1 MAMTDDRQ
9 DAVDDQLDGV
19 AGYMQRAKQQA
30 LENVEQVAEGVAADT
45 LSEGKLFEI
54 AQSIGDKRL
63 EDLTVEDTTCGYCAV
78 GCRFDLYSDGEEILA
93 ARPTA
98 EEDAPVN
105 GISTCV
111 KGKFGYNFVNSD
123 DRLTSPLVRDDTGA
137 FREATWDEA
146 YSRVVD
152 GFETIRDNHGAES
165 LSLIASSKA
174 TNEENYL
181 MGKFA
186 RQVLGTNSVDNCN
199 RLCHSSTVAG
209 LAQSYGYGAASIS
222 TEDLEIADCIL
233 LTGSNT
239 TEAHPVLATRIKQN
253 VRDGADL
260 LVFDPREVQIAEY
273 ATQYSRIKPGYD
285 AVWINGVIRYI
296 INNDLYDEAFVENR
310 VTGYEPKEAP
320 DHEAADDR
328 EERVDKRETGFEAVK
343 ESVQEFT
350 PEVVEEVTGVSP
362 EEIASAAETIA
373 AADAC
378 VFGWTLGLTEHSH
391 GTENVL
397 AMANLAAI
405 TGNLGKPGAG
415 VSPFRGQNNV
425 QGGGGDMG
433 PLPDNF
439 PGYQDIADDDLRAKF
454 EEAWD
459 CEISPEYGYYTT
471 QMFLAADRGDIR
483 GMYIIGE
490 NAALSE
496 PGVNHA
502 EKVLEE
508 LDFLVVQDLF
518 VNETAQYADVVLPAC
533 SFVEKT
539 GTFTNTDRTVQ
550 MVKQVMEPKGD
561 SRPDWEI
568 LQDLA
573 NRMGRHWDYE
583 STAEVMD
590 EVNSVT
596 PIYGGMTHERIEAEG
611 GLQWPCWDEDH
622 PGTKRLYEEEFNTDH
637 GRANLQAVGYSEP
650 AETPDPE
657 YPLSLTTGRVLYQY
671 HTGTMTHRSGGMMR
685 YTPSDFVEVHP
696 ETAVESDIES
706 GDPVRIESRR
716 GEIVVPAQVTDRVG
730 PDTVFVPIHFAES
743 AVNRLTD
750 EEHLDPA
757 AATPE
762 YKVSAVR
769 ISPADG
775 TAEPIE
781 TADLEAAGDD

>member
-1 MAMTDDRQ
+1 MSDD
-9 DAVDDQLDGV
+9 DLNGV
-19 AGYMQRAKQQA
+19 AGYMQQARQQA
-30 LENVEQVAEGVAADT
+30 LRNVEEVAEGVAAET
-45 LSEGKLFEI
+45 LPEGKLFEI

-63 EDLTVEDTTCGYCAV
+63 EELNVADTTCGYCAV
-78 GCRFDLYSDGEEILA
+78 GCRFDLYSDGEEVLA

-111 KGKFGYNFVNSD
+111 KGKFGYDFINSD
-123 DRLTSPLVRDDTGA
+123 DRLTKPLVRDDRGE

-146 YSRVVD
+146 LDRVAD
-152 GFETIRDNHGAES
+152 GLGGIKAEHGGEA

-209 LAQSYGYGAASIS
+209 LAQTYGYGAASVSI
-222 TEDLEIADCIL
+222 EDLETTDCYLI
-233 LTGSNT
+233 TGSNT
-239 TEAHPVLATRIKQN
+239 TEAHPVLGTRIKQN

-273 ATQYSRIKPGYD
+273 ADQYSRVNPGYD
-285 AVWINGVIRYI
+285 AVWINAITRHIV
-296 INNDLYDEAFVENR
+296 NNDLHDEAFVE
-310 VTGYEPKEAP
+310 
-320 DHEAADDR
+320 
-328 EERVDKRETGFEAVK
+328 ERTTGFEEVV

-350 PEVVEEVTGVSP
+350 PDRVEEITGVP
-362 EEIASAAETIA
+362 NEEIVSAAETIA
-373 AADAC
+373 AADTC

-391 GTENVL
+391 GTENVI
-397 AMANLAAI
+397 AMANLAAV
-405 TGNLGKPGAG
+405 TGNLGKPGTG

-439 PGYQDIADDDLRAKF
+439 PGYQDIADDEIRATF

-471 QMFLAADRGDIR
+471 QMFLAADDDDVR

-502 EKVLEE
+502 EDILEA

-518 VNETAQYADVVLPAC
+518 VNETARYADVVLPVC

-561 SRPDWEI
+561 SRPDWKV

-573 NRMGRHWDYE
+573 NRMGREWEYDN
-583 STAEVMD
+583 TAQIMR
-590 EVNSVT
+590 EVNSLT
-596 PIYGGMTHERIEAEG
+596 PLYGGVSHERIEEHG

-622 PGTKRLYEEEFNTDH
+622 PGTKRLYEEEFNTEN
-637 GRANLQAVGYSEP
+637 GKANLQGIGYSEP
-650 AETPDPE
+650 AETPDDE
-657 YPLSLTTGRVLYQY
+657 YPFSLTTGRVLYQY
-671 HTGTMTHRSGGMMR
+671 HTGTMTHREEGIMQ
-685 YTPSDFVEVHP
+685 YTPSDFVEIHP
-696 ETAVESDIES
+696 ETAAEYGIES
-706 GDPVRIESRR
+706 GDVITVESRR
-716 GEIVVPAQVTDRVG
+716 GEIDVPAQLTDRVG
-730 PDTVFVPIHFAES
+730 RDNLFVPIHFAES

-762 YKVSAVR
+762 FKVSAVR
-769 ISPADG
+769 IRPADG
-775 TAEPIE
+775 GRERAGATDAE
-781 TADLEAAGDD
+781 TSAGDD

>member
-1 MAMTDDRQ
+1 M
-9 DAVDDQLDGV
+9 
-19 AGYMQRAKQQA
+19 QQA
-30 LENVEQVAEGVAADT
+30 KEQAMENVENVAEGVAAET
-45 LSEGKLFEI
+45 LPEGKLFEI

-63 EDLTVEDTTCGYCAV
+63 EELNVADTTCGYCAV
-78 GCRFDLYSDGEEILA
+78 GCRFDLYSDGEEVLA

-111 KGKFGYNFVNSD
+111 KGKFGYDFVNSD
-123 DRLTSPLVRDDTGA
+123 DRLTAPLVRDESGE
-137 FREATWDEA
+137 FREASWDEA
-146 YSRVVD
+146 LSRVAE
-152 GFETIRDNHGAES
+152 GLGGIKEEHGGDA
-165 LSLIASSKA
+165 LSVIASSKA

-209 LAQSYGYGAASIS
+209 LAQTYGYGAASIS
-222 TEDLEIADCIL
+222 TEDLELADCIL

-273 ATQYSRIKPGYD
+273 ATQYSQVNPGYD
-285 AVWINGVIRYI
+285 AVWINAVTRHIV
-296 INNDLYDEAFVENR
+296 NNDLHDEEFV
-310 VTGYEPKEAP
+310 A
-320 DHEAADDR
+320 
-328 EERVDKRETGFEAVK
+328 ERTTGFEDLK
-343 ESVQEFT
+343 ESLQEFT
-350 PEVVEEVTGVSP
+350 PERVEEITGIP
-362 EEIASAAETIA
+362 HAEIVSAAETIA
-373 AADAC
+373 EADRT

-397 AMANLAAI
+397 AMANLAAV

-439 PGYQDIADDDLRAKF
+439 PGYQDIADDEVRAKF
-454 EEAWD
+454 EDAWD
-459 CEISPEYGYYTT
+459 CDISGEYGYYTT
-471 QMFLAADRGDIR
+471 QMFLAADDDDLR
-483 GMYIIGE
+483 GMYVIGE
-490 NAALSE
+490 NPALSE

-502 EKVLEE
+502 EDVLAD

-518 VNETAQYADVVLPAC
+518 VTETAQYADVVLPAC

-550 MVKQVMEPKGD
+550 KVNEVMEPKGD
-561 SRPDWEI
+561 SRPDWRI

-573 NRMGRHWDYE
+573 NRMGRDWDYD

-590 EVNSVT
+590 EVNSLT
-596 PIYGGMTHERIEAEG
+596 PLYGGVTHERVEREG

-622 PGTKRLYEEEFNTDH
+622 PGTERLYTEEFNTDDGKAH
-637 GRANLQAVGYSEP
+637 LQGVGFSEP
-650 AETPDPE
+650 AETPDEE
-657 YPLSLTTGRVLYQY
+657 YPFTLTTGRVLYQY
-671 HTGTMTHRSGGMMR
+671 HTGTMTHREEGIMQ

-696 ETAVESDIES
+696 DTAASHGIES
-706 GDPVRIESRR
+706 GDMVRIASRR
-716 GEIVVPAQVTDRVG
+716 GEITVPAQVTDRVG
-730 PDTVFVPIHFAES
+730 PDNVFVPIHFAES

-750 EEHLDPA
+750 EERLDPA

-762 YKVSAVR
+762 FKVSAVR
-769 ISPADG
+769 IAPAEG
-775 TAEPIE
+775 ESEPVRPSG
-781 TADLEAAGDD
+781 ADVTGDD

>member
-1 MAMTDDRQ
+1 MSDEM
-9 DAVDDQLDGV
+9 DGV
-19 AGYMQRAKQQA
+19 AGYMQRAKEQA
-30 LENVEQVAEGVAADT
+30 VGNVEQVAEGVAAET

-63 EDLTVEDTTCGYCAV
+63 EELNVADTTCGYCAV

-111 KGKFGYNFVNSD
+111 KGKFGYDFINSD
-123 DRLTSPLVRDDTGA
+123 DRLTMPLVRDETGE
-137 FREATWDEA
+137 FRKATWEEA
-146 YSRVVD
+146 LSRVAE
-152 GFETIRDNHGAES
+152 GLGAIRDEHGGQA
-165 LSLIASSKA
+165 LSVIASSKA

-186 RQVLGTNSVDNCN
+186 RQVLNTNSVDNCN

-209 LAQSYGYGAASIS
+209 LAQTYGYGAASIS
-222 TEDLEIADCIL
+222 TDDLELADCIL

-273 ATQYSRIKPGYD
+273 ATQYSRVKPGYD
-285 AVWINGVIRYI
+285 AVWINGITRYV
-296 INNDLYDEAFVENR
+296 INNDLYDEAFVE
-310 VTGYEPKEAP
+310 
-320 DHEAADDR
+320 
-328 EERVDKRETGFEAVK
+328 ERTIGFEDVTEA
-343 ESVQEFT
+343 VQEFT
-350 PEVVEEVTGVSP
+350 PERVEEVTGVP
-362 EEIASAAETIA
+362 HAEIVSAAETIA
-373 AADAC
+373 EADTC

-391 GTENVL
+391 GTENVI

-439 PGYQDIADDDLRAKF
+439 PGYQDIADDEIRATF
-454 EEAWD
+454 EDAWD
-459 CEISPEYGYYTT
+459 CEISGEYGYYTT
-471 QMFLAADRGDIR
+471 QMFLAADDDDIR

-502 EKVLEE
+502 EDVLENLE
-508 LDFLVVQDLF
+508 FLVVQDLF

-550 MVKQVMEPKGD
+550 MVNQVMDPKGD
-561 SRPDWEI
+561 SRPDWKI

-573 NRMGRHWDYE
+573 NRMGRDWDYS
-583 STAEVMD
+583 STAEIME
-590 EVNSVT
+590 EVNSLT
-596 PIYGGMTHERIEAEG
+596 PLYGGVTHERIKAEG
-611 GLQWPCWDEDH
+611 GLQWPCWNEDH
-622 PGTKRLYEEEFNTDH
+622 PGTERLYEEAFNTED
-637 GRANLQAVGYSEP
+637 GKANLQGIGYSEP
-650 AETPDPE
+650 AETPDEE
-657 YPLSLTTGRVLYQY
+657 YPFTLTTGRVLYQY
-671 HTGTMTHRSGGMMR
+671 HTGTMTHREEGIMQ
-685 YTPSDFVEVHP
+685 YTPSDFIEIHP
-696 ETAVESDIES
+696 DTAVNFGIES
-706 GDPVRIESRR
+706 GDMVTVESRR
-716 GEIVVPAQVTDRVG
+716 GKILVPAQVTDRVG
-730 PDTVFVPIHFAES
+730 TDNVFVPIHFAES

-762 YKVSAVR
+762 FKVSAVR
-769 ISPADG
+769 ISPYEG
-775 TAEPIE
+775 ESEPVRP
-781 TADLEAAGDD
+781 TDLEASTGDD

>member
-1 MAMTDDRQ
+1 MSDDEPENT
-9 DAVDDQLDGV
+9 GV
-19 AGYMQRAKQQA
+19 AGYMERAKQQA
-30 LENVEQVAEGVAADT
+30 LANVEQIAEGTAART

-54 AQSIGDKRL
+54 AQSIGDRQL
-63 EDLTVEDTTCGYCAV
+63 EELTVADTTCGYCAV
-78 GCRFDLYSDGEEILA
+78 GCRFDLYSDGAEILA

-98 EEDAPVN
+98 EEDAPIN

-111 KGKFGYNFVNSD
+111 KGKFGYDFVNSD
-123 DRLTSPLVRDDTGA
+123 DRLTSPLVRDEDGD
-137 FREATWDEA
+137 FRVASWEEALD
-146 YSRVVD
+146 RVAE
-152 GFETIRDNHGAES
+152 GLGGIRDDHGGDA
-165 LSLIASSKA
+165 LAVIASSKA

-209 LAQSYGYGAASIS
+209 LARTYGYGAASVS
-222 TEDLEIADCIL
+222 VDDVATTDCYL

-239 TEAHPVLATRIKQN
+239 TEAHPVIATRIKQN

-273 ATQYSRIKPGYD
+273 ATQYSRVQPGYD
-285 AVWINGVIRYI
+285 AVWINGITRHVIE
-296 INNDLYDEAFVENR
+296 NDLYDADFV
-310 VTGYEPKEAP
+310 A
-320 DHEAADDR
+320 
-328 EERVDKRETGFEAVK
+328 ERTTGFEDVA
-343 ESVQEFT
+343 EAVQEFT
-350 PEVVEEVTGVSP
+350 PERVEEVSGVPP

-373 AADAC
+373 EADSC

-391 GTENVL
+391 GTENVI

-405 TGNLGKPGAG
+405 TGNLGKPGTG

-439 PGYQDIADDDLRAKF
+439 PGYQDIADDEIRAKF

-471 QMFLAADRGDIR
+471 QMFLAADRDDVR
-483 GMYIIGE
+483 GMYVIGE
-490 NAALSE
+490 NSALSE

-502 EKVLEE
+502 EKILRD

-518 VNETAQYADVVLPAC
+518 VTETAEYADVVLPAC

-550 MVKQVMEPKGD
+550 MVKQVMPPKGD

-573 NRMGRHWDYE
+573 NRMGRDWDYD
-583 STAEVMD
+583 STAEIME
-590 EVNSVT
+590 EVNSLT
-596 PIYGGMTHERIEAEG
+596 PLYGGISHERVESEG

-622 PGTKRLYEEEFNTDH
+622 PGTVRLYEEEFNTDDGTAH
-637 GRANLQAVGYSEP
+637 LEGIGYSEP
-650 AETPDPE
+650 AETPDE
-657 YPLSLTTGRVLYQY
+657 DYPFTLTTGRVLYQY
-671 HTGTMTHRSGGMMR
+671 HTGTMTHREEGIMD
-685 YTPSDFVEVHP
+685 YTPSDFLEVHP
-696 ETAVESDIES
+696 ETAAAYGLES
-706 GDPVRIESRR
+706 GDMVRVESRR
-716 GEIVVPAQVTDRVG
+716 GEITVPAQVTDRVG
-730 PDTVFVPIHFAES
+730 PDTVFAPIHFAES

-750 EEHLDPA
+750 EEHLDPS

-769 ISPADG
+769 IAPAEDG
-775 TAEPIE
+775 DSDEGADETVVEAERAP
-781 TADLEAAGDD
+781 TGEAARTGED

>member
-1 MAMTDDRQ
+1 MSDD
-9 DAVDDQLDGV
+9 DLDGV
-19 AGYMQRAKQQA
+19 AGYMQQAKRQA
-30 LENVEQVAEGVAADT
+30 LGNVEHVAEGVAAET

-54 AQSIGDKRL
+54 AQAIGDERL
-63 EDLTVEDTTCGYCAV
+63 SELNVADTTCGYCAV
-78 GCRFDLYSDGEEILA
+78 GCRFDLYSDGEEVLA

-98 EEDAPVN
+98 AEDAPVN

-111 KGKFGYNFVNSD
+111 KGKFGYDFVNSD
-123 DRLTSPLVRDDTGA
+123 DRLTKPLVRDENDE
-137 FREATWDEA
+137 FREATWHEA
-146 YSRVVD
+146 LDRVAD
-152 GFETIRDNHGAES
+152 GFAAIRDDHGSDA
-165 LSLIASSKA
+165 LSVIASSKA

-209 LAQSYGYGAASIS
+209 LARTFGYGAASIS
-222 TEDLEIADCIL
+222 TEDLELADCIL

-273 ATQYSRIKPGYD
+273 ATQYSRVEPGYD
-285 AVWINGVIRYI
+285 AVWINGIVRHLIEHDR
-296 INNDLYDEAFVENR
+296 YDEDFV
-310 VTGYEPKEAP
+310 A
-320 DHEAADDR
+320 
-328 EERVDKRETGFEAVK
+328 ERTTGFEAVR
-343 ESVQEFT
+343 EAVQEFT
-350 PEVVEEVTGVSP
+350 PERVEAVTGVPP
-362 EEIASAAETIA
+362 EEIVAAAETIA
-373 AADAC
+373 DADRC

-391 GTENVL
+391 GTENVM

-415 VSPFRGQNNV
+415 VAPFRGQNNV

-439 PGYQDIADDDLRAKF
+439 PGYQDVADDEIRAKF
-454 EEAWD
+454 EAAWD
-459 CEISPEYGYYTT
+459 CTIPAEYGYYTT
-471 QMFLAADRGDIR
+471 EMFLAADEGDLR
-483 GMYIIGE
+483 GMYVIGE

-496 PGVNHA
+496 PGVSHA
-502 EKVLEE
+502 EAVLEE

-518 VNETAQYADVVLPAC
+518 VTETAAYADVVLPAC
-533 SFVEKT
+533 SFVEKR

-550 MVKQVMEPKGD
+550 MVKEVMEPKGD

-568 LQDLA
+568 LQALA
-573 NRMGRHWDYE
+573 NRMGRDWDYE
-583 STAEVMD
+583 STAEIMA

-596 PIYGGMTHERIEAEG
+596 PLYGGVTHERVEAEG

-622 PGTKRLYEEEFNTDH
+622 PGTERLYTEAFNTES
-637 GRANLQAVGYSEP
+637 GKATLQAVGYSEP
-650 AETPDPE
+650 AETPDE
-657 YPLSLTTGRVLYQY
+657 AYPFTLTTGRVLYQY
-671 HTGTMTHRSGGMMR
+671 HTGTMTHREEGIMQ
-685 YTPSDFVEVHP
+685 YTPSDFVEIHP
-696 ETAVESDIES
+696 DTAMAHGIES
-706 GDPVRIESRR
+706 GDMVRVASRR

-730 PDTVFVPIHFAES
+730 PDTVFVPIHFADS

-750 EEHLDPA
+750 EEHLDPD

-769 ISPADG
+769 ISPHEGESTTVRAADVDASTG
-775 TAEPIE
+775 
-781 TADLEAAGDD
+781 GD

>member
-1 MAMTDDRQ
+1 VAVSDD
-9 DAVDDQLDGV
+9 LDGV
-19 AGYMQRAKQQA
+19 AGYMQQAKQQA
-30 LENVEQVAEGVAADT
+30 LQNVEHVAEGVAAET
-45 LSEGKLFEI
+45 LPEGKLFEI

-63 EDLTVEDTTCGYCAV
+63 EELNVADTTCGYCAV

-111 KGKFGYNFVNSD
+111 KGKFGYDFVNSD
-123 DRLTSPLVRDDTGA
+123 DRLTTPLVRENGE
-137 FREATWDEA
+137 FREASWNEA
-146 YSRVVD
+146 LSRVAE
-152 GFETIRDNHGAES
+152 GFERIRHEHGGEA
-165 LSLIASSKA
+165 LSVIASSKA

-209 LAQSYGYGAASIS
+209 LASTYGYGAASIS

-273 ATQYSRIKPGYD
+273 ATQYSRVKPGYD
-285 AVWINGVIRYI
+285 AVWINGISRYL
-296 INNDLYDEAFVENR
+296 INNDLYDESFV
-310 VTGYEPKEAP
+310 A
-320 DHEAADDR
+320 
-328 EERVDKRETGFEAVK
+328 KRTTGFEEIREA
-343 ESVQEFT
+343 VQEFT
-350 PEVVEEVTGVSP
+350 PERVEEVTGVP
-362 EEIASAAETIA
+362 REEIASAAETIA
-373 AADAC
+373 AADRC

-391 GTENVL
+391 GTENVV

-439 PGYQDIADDDLRAKF
+439 PGYQDVADDEIRGKF
-454 EEAWD
+454 EDAWD
-459 CEISPEYGYYTT
+459 CEISEEYGYYTT
-471 QMFLAADRGDIR
+471 QMFLAADDDDLR
-483 GMYIIGE
+483 GMYVIGE
-490 NAALSE
+490 NPALSE

-502 EKVLEE
+502 EAVLEE
-508 LDFLVVQDLF
+508 MEFLVVQDLF
-518 VNETAQYADVVLPAC
+518 VTETAQYADVVLPAC

-550 MVKQVMEPKGD
+550 MVKEVMEPKGD
-561 SRPDWEI
+561 SRPDWKI

-573 NRMGRHWDYE
+573 NRMGREWNYA
-583 STAEVMD
+583 STAEIME
-590 EVNSVT
+590 EVNSLT
-596 PIYGGMTHERIEAEG
+596 PLYGGVTHERVESEG

-622 PGTKRLYEEEFNTDH
+622 PGTERLYEEEFNTPD
-637 GRANLQAVGYSEP
+637 GKANLRGIGYSEP
-650 AETPDPE
+650 AETPDEEFPFT
-657 YPLSLTTGRVLYQY
+657 LTTGRVLYQY
-671 HTGTMTHRSGGMMR
+671 HTGTMTHREEGIMQ
-685 YTPSDFVEVHP
+685 YTPSDFVEIHP
-696 ETAVESDIES
+696 DTAVDYGIES
-706 GDPVRIESRR
+706 GDMVEVASRR

-730 PDTVFVPIHFAES
+730 RDTVFVPIHFAES

-762 YKVSAVR
+762 FKVSAVR
-769 ISPADG
+769 ISPHEG
-775 TAEPIE
+775 EAEPI
-781 TADLEAAGDD
+781 TAAPAEPTEGDD

>member
-1 MAMTDDRQ
+1 MTDD
-9 DAVDDQLDGV
+9 DLDGV
-19 AGYMQRAKQQA
+19 AGYMQQARQQA
-30 LENVEQVAEGVAADT
+30 LKNVENVAEGVAAET
-45 LSEGKLFEI
+45 LPEGKLFEI
-54 AQSIGDKRL
+54 AQSIGDRRL
-63 EDLTVEDTTCGYCAV
+63 EELNVADTTCGYCAV

-93 ARPTA
+93 ARPTD

-111 KGKFGYNFVNSD
+111 KGKFGYDFINSD
-123 DRLTSPLVRDDTGA
+123 DRLTAPLVRGEGGE
-137 FREATWDEA
+137 FREASWEEALDRVAEGLGEIKDE
-146 YSRVVD
+146 
-152 GFETIRDNHGAES
+152 HGGEA
-165 LSLIASSKA
+165 LSVIASSKA

-199 RLCHSSTVAG
+199 RLCHSSTVAA
-209 LAQSYGYGAASIS
+209 LAKVYGYGAASVS
-222 TEDLEIADCIL
+222 TEDLETTDCYL

-239 TEAHPVLATRIKQN
+239 TEAHPVIATRIKQN

-260 LVFDPREVQIAEY
+260 LVFDPREIQMAEY
-273 ATQYSRIKPGYD
+273 ADQYTQVNPGYD
-285 AVWINGVIRYI
+285 ATWINAITKYI
-296 INNDLYDEAFVENR
+296 IDNDLYDEEFV
-310 VTGYEPKEAP
+310 
-320 DHEAADDR
+320 D
-328 EERVDKRETGFEAVK
+328 ERTTGFQDVT

-350 PEVVEEVTGVSP
+350 PERVEEISGVP
-362 EEIASAAETIA
+362 HEEIVSAAETIA
-373 AADAC
+373 EADTC

-391 GTENVL
+391 GTENVI

-405 TGNLGKPGAG
+405 TGNLGKPGTG

-439 PGYQDIADDDLRAKF
+439 PGYQDVADDEIRAKF

-459 CEISPEYGYYTT
+459 CDISGEYGYYTT
-471 QMFLAADRGDIR
+471 QMFLEADKGNIR

-490 NAALSE
+490 NSALSE

-502 EKVLEE
+502 EEVLEN

-518 VNETAQYADVVLPAC
+518 VTETAKYADVVLPVS

-550 MVKQVMEPKGD
+550 MVKQVMPPKGD
-561 SRPDWEI
+561 SRPDWKI

-573 NRMGRHWDYE
+573 NRMGRDWDYDDTE
-583 STAEVMD
+583 EIME
-590 EVNSVT
+590 EVNSLT
-596 PIYGGMTHERIEAEG
+596 PLYGGISHERIEEHG
-611 GLQWPCWDEDH
+611 GLQWPCWDTDH
-622 PGTKRLYEEEFNTDH
+622 PGTTRLYADEFNTH
-637 GRANLQAVGYSEP
+637 NGKANLEGVGFSEP
-650 AETPDPE
+650 AELPDE
-657 YPLSLTTGRVLYQY
+657 DYPFTLTTGRVLYQY
-671 HTGTMTHRSGGMMR
+671 HTGTMTHREEGIMQ
-685 YTPSDFVEVHP
+685 YTPSDFVEIHP
-696 ETAVESDIES
+696 QTAANYGIES
-706 GDPVRIESRR
+706 GDMVTVTSRR
-716 GEIVVPAQVTDRVG
+716 GEITVPAQVTDRIG
-730 PDTVFVPIHFAES
+730 PDSVFAPIHFAET

-769 ISPADG
+769 ITPAEG
-775 TAEPIE
+775 EPQPIGAGAGEPAAEEADRPDEGE
-781 TADLEAAGDD
+781 TTGDD

>member
-1 MAMTDDRQ
+1 MSDD
-9 DAVDDQLDGV
+9 DLDGV
-19 AGYMQRAKQQA
+19 AGYMQQARQQA
-30 LENVEQVAEGVAADT
+30 LRNVEEVAEGVAAET
-45 LSEGKLFEI
+45 LPEGKLFEI

-63 EDLTVEDTTCGYCAV
+63 EELNVADTTCGYCAV
-78 GCRFDLYSDGEEILA
+78 GCRFDLYSDGEEVLA

-111 KGKFGYNFVNSD
+111 KGKFGYDFINSD
-123 DRLTSPLVRDDTGA
+123 DRLTKPLVRDDRGE

-146 YSRVVD
+146 LDRVAD
-152 GFETIRDNHGAES
+152 GLGGIKAEHGGEA

-209 LAQSYGYGAASIS
+209 LAQTYGYGAASVSID
-222 TEDLEIADCIL
+222 DLETTDCYLI
-233 LTGSNT
+233 TGSNT
-239 TEAHPVLATRIKQN
+239 TEAHPVLGTRIKQN

-273 ATQYSRIKPGYD
+273 ADQYSRINPGYD
-285 AVWINGVIRYI
+285 AVWINAITRYI
-296 INNDLYDEAFVENR
+296 VNNDLHDEAFVE
-310 VTGYEPKEAP
+310 
-320 DHEAADDR
+320 
-328 EERVDKRETGFEAVK
+328 ERTTGFEEVV

-350 PEVVEEVTGVSP
+350 PDRVEEITGVP
-362 EEIASAAETIA
+362 HEEIVSAAETIA
-373 AADAC
+373 AADTC

-391 GTENVL
+391 GTENVI
-397 AMANLAAI
+397 AMANLAAV
-405 TGNLGKPGAG
+405 TGNLGKPGTG

-439 PGYQDIADDDLRAKF
+439 PGYQDIADDEIRAKF

-471 QMFLAADRGDIR
+471 QMFLAADDDDVR

-502 EKVLEE
+502 EDTLEA

-518 VNETAQYADVVLPAC
+518 VNETARYADVVLPVC

-561 SRPDWEI
+561 SRPDWKV

-573 NRMGRHWDYE
+573 NRMGREWEYDN
-583 STAEVMD
+583 TAQIMR
-590 EVNSVT
+590 EVNSLT
-596 PIYGGMTHERIEAEG
+596 PLYGGVSHERIEEHG

-622 PGTKRLYEEEFNTDH
+622 PGTKRLYEEEFNTEN
-637 GRANLQAVGYSEP
+637 GKANLQGIGYSEP
-650 AETPDPE
+650 AETPDDE
-657 YPLSLTTGRVLYQY
+657 YPFSLTTGRVLYQY
-671 HTGTMTHRSGGMMR
+671 HTGTMTHREEGIMQ
-685 YTPSDFVEVHP
+685 YTPSDFVEIHP
-696 ETAVESDIES
+696 ETAAEYGIES
-706 GDPVRIESRR
+706 GDVVTVESRR
-716 GEIVVPAQVTDRVG
+716 GEIDVPAQVTDRVG
-730 PDTVFVPIHFAES
+730 RDNLFVPIHFAES

-762 YKVSAVR
+762 FKMSAVR
-769 ISPADG
+769 IRPADG
-775 TAEPIE
+775 GRERAGATDAE
-781 TADLEAAGDD
+781 TSAGDD

>member
-1 MAMTDDRQ
+1 MNDNE
-9 DAVDDQLDGV
+9 LDGV
-19 AGYMQRAKQQA
+19 ARYMQQAKEQA
-30 LENVEQVAEGVAADT
+30 LENVEHVAEGVAAET

-54 AQSIGDKRL
+54 AQSVGDKRL
-63 EDLTVEDTTCGYCAV
+63 EELNVADTTCGYCAV

-93 ARPTA
+93 ARPTD

-111 KGKFGYNFVNSD
+111 KGKFGYDFVNSD
-123 DRLTSPLVRDDTGA
+123 DRLTTPLVRDENGE
-137 FREATWDEA
+137 FREASWDEA
-146 YSRVVD
+146 LSRVVD
-152 GFETIRDNHGAES
+152 GLGSITENHGGEA
-165 LSLIASSKA
+165 LSVIASSKA

-181 MGKFA
+181 IGKFA

-209 LAQSYGYGAASIS
+209 LAQTYGYGAASIS
-222 TEDLEIADCIL
+222 TDDLGIADCIL

-253 VRDGADL
+253 VREGADL

-273 ATQYSRIKPGYD
+273 ATQYSRVKPGYD
-285 AVWINGVIRYI
+285 AVWINGIIRHI
-296 INNDLYDEAFVENR
+296 INNDLYDEEFVRER
-310 VTGYEPKEAP
+310 VTGYEPEGAV
-320 DHEAADDR
+320 DHDSADDR
-328 EERVDKRETGFEAVK
+328 EQRVDERETGFEAVRAA
-343 ESVQEFT
+343 VQEFT
-350 PEVVEEVTGVSP
+350 PEVVEEVTGIP
-362 EEIASAAETIA
+362 HEEIVSAAETIA
-373 AADAC
+373 EADAC

-391 GTENVL
+391 GTENVI

-439 PGYQDIADDDLRAKF
+439 SGYQDIADDDVRAKF
-454 EEAWD
+454 EDAWD
-459 CEISPEYGYYTT
+459 CDISEEYGYYTT
-471 QMFLAADRGDIR
+471 QMFLAADNDDIR

-502 EKVLEE
+502 EGVLEDLE
-508 LDFLVVQDLF
+508 FLVVQDLF

-550 MVKQVMEPKGD
+550 MVKEVMEPKGD

-573 NRMGRHWDYE
+573 NRMGRAWDYD
-583 STAEVMD
+583 STAEIME
-590 EVNSVT
+590 EVNSLT
-596 PIYGGMTHERIEAEG
+596 PLYGGVTHDRVEAEG

-622 PGTKRLYEEEFNTDH
+622 PGTERLYEEQFNTDN
-637 GRANLQAVGYSEP
+637 GKANLLGIGYSEP
-650 AETPDPE
+650 AETPDEE
-657 YPLSLTTGRVLYQY
+657 YPFTLTTGRVLYQY
-671 HTGTMTHRSGGMMR
+671 HTGTMTHREEGIMQ
-685 YTPSDFVEVHP
+685 YTPSDFIEIHP
-696 ETAVESDIES
+696 NTARNHGIES
-706 GDPVRIESRR
+706 GDMVEVESRR

-730 PDTVFVPIHFAES
+730 AENVFVPIHFAES

-750 EEHLDPA
+750 EEHLDPE

-762 YKVSAVR
+762 FKVSAVR
-769 ISPADG
+769 IGPYEGES
-775 TAEPIE
+775 EPIQ
-781 TADLEAAGDD
+781 TADIEASTGDD

>member
-1 MAMTDDRQ
+1 
-9 DAVDDQLDGV
+9 
-19 AGYMQRAKQQA
+19 MQEAKREA
-30 LENVEQVAEGVAADT
+30 LQNVEHVAEGVAAET

-63 EDLTVEDTTCGYCAV
+63 EELNVADTTCGYCAV

-111 KGKFGYNFVNSD
+111 KGKFGYDFINSD
-123 DRLTSPLVRDDTGA
+123 DRLTAPLVRDENGE

-146 YSRVVD
+146 LTRVAE
-152 GFETIRDNHGAES
+152 GLGSIKEEHGGEA
-165 LSLIASSKA
+165 LSVIASSKA

-209 LAQSYGYGAASIS
+209 LAKTYGYGAASIS
-222 TEDLEIADCIL
+222 TDDLEIADCIL

-260 LVFDPREVQIAEY
+260 LVFDPREIQIAEY
-273 ATQYSRIKPGYD
+273 ATQYSQVNPGYD
-285 AVWINGVIRYI
+285 AVWINAITRHI
-296 INNDLYDEAFVENR
+296 INNDLYDEAFVE
-310 VTGYEPKEAP
+310 
-320 DHEAADDR
+320 
-328 EERVDKRETGFEAVK
+328 ERTTGFEDVK

-350 PEVVEEVTGVSP
+350 PERVEEVTGIP
-362 EEIASAAETIA
+362 HDEIVSAAETIA
-373 AADAC
+373 DADRC

-405 TGNLGKPGAG
+405 TGNLGKPGTG

-439 PGYQDIADDDLRAKF
+439 PGYQDIADDEIRAKF
-454 EEAWD
+454 EDAWD
-459 CEISPEYGYYTT
+459 CDISPEYGYYTT
-471 QMFLAADRGDIR
+471 QMFLAADDDDIR

-502 EKVLEE
+502 EAVLEDLE
-508 LDFLVVQDLF
+508 FLVVQDLF

-550 MVKQVMEPKGD
+550 MVNEVMEPKGD
-561 SRPDWEI
+561 SRPDWKI

-573 NRMGRHWDYE
+573 NRMGRDWDYDD
-583 STAEVMD
+583 TAEIME
-590 EVNSVT
+590 EVNSLT
-596 PIYGGMTHERIEAEG
+596 PLYGGVSHERVEEEG

-622 PGTKRLYEEEFNTDH
+622 PGTERLYAEEFNTEN
-637 GRANLQAVGYSEP
+637 GKANLQGVGYSEP
-650 AETPDPE
+650 AETPDDQ
-657 YPLSLTTGRVLYQY
+657 YPFTLTTGRVLYQY
-671 HTGTMTHRSGGMMR
+671 HTGTMTHREEGIMQ
-685 YTPSDFVEVHP
+685 YTPSDFIEIHP
-696 ETAVESDIES
+696 QTAANHGIES
-706 GDPVRIESRR
+706 GDMVKVESRR

-730 PDTVFVPIHFAES
+730 PDNVFVPIHFAES

-762 YKVSAVR
+762 FKVSAVR
-769 ISPADG
+769 IGPYEG
-775 TAEPIE
+775 EAESVQV
-781 TADLEAAGDD
+781 TDAEATGDD

>member
-1 MAMTDDRQ
+1 
-9 DAVDDQLDGV
+9 
-19 AGYMQRAKQQA
+19 
-30 LENVEQVAEGVAADT
+30 
-45 LSEGKLFEI
+45 
-54 AQSIGDKRL
+54 KRL
-63 EDLTVEDTTCGYCAV
+63 EELNVADTTCGYCAV
-78 GCRFDLYSDGEEILA
+78 GCRFDLYSDGEEVLA

-111 KGKFGYNFVNSD
+111 KGKFGYDFINSD
-123 DRLTSPLVRDDTGA
+123 DRLTKPLVRNDRGE

-146 YSRVVD
+146 LDRVAD
-152 GFETIRDNHGAES
+152 GLGDVKEEHGGEA

-209 LAQSYGYGAASIS
+209 LAQTYGYGAASVSI
-222 TEDLEIADCIL
+222 EDLETTDCYLI
-233 LTGSNT
+233 TGSNT
-239 TEAHPVLATRIKQN
+239 TEAHPVLGTRIKQN

-273 ATQYSRIKPGYD
+273 ADQYSRINPGYD
-285 AVWINGVIRYI
+285 AVWINAITRYI
-296 INNDLYDEAFVENR
+296 VNNDLHDETFVE
-310 VTGYEPKEAP
+310 
-320 DHEAADDR
+320 
-328 EERVDKRETGFEAVK
+328 ERTTGFEEVV

-350 PEVVEEVTGVSP
+350 PDRVEEITGVP
-362 EEIASAAETIA
+362 HEEIISAAETIA
-373 AADAC
+373 AADTC

-391 GTENVL
+391 GTENVI
-397 AMANLAAI
+397 AMANLAAV
-405 TGNLGKPGAG
+405 TGNLGKPGTG

-439 PGYQDIADDDLRAKF
+439 PGYQDIADDEVRAKF

-471 QMFLAADRGDIR
+471 QMFLAADDDDVR

-502 EKVLEE
+502 EDILED

-518 VNETAQYADVVLPAC
+518 VNETARYADVVLPVC

-561 SRPDWEI
+561 SRPDWKV

-573 NRMGRHWDYE
+573 NRMGREWEYDD
-583 STAEVMD
+583 TAQIMR
-590 EVNSVT
+590 EVNSLT
-596 PIYGGMTHERIEAEG
+596 PLYGGVSHERIEEHG

-622 PGTKRLYEEEFNTDH
+622 PGTKRLYEEEFNTEN
-637 GRANLQAVGYSEP
+637 GKANLQGIGYSEP
-650 AETPDPE
+650 AETPDDE
-657 YPLSLTTGRVLYQY
+657 YPFSLTTGRVLYQY
-671 HTGTMTHRSGGMMR
+671 HTGTMTHREEGIMQ
-685 YTPSDFVEVHP
+685 YTPSDFVEIHP
-696 ETAVESDIES
+696 ETAAEYGIES
-706 GDPVRIESRR
+706 GDVVTVESRR
-716 GEIVVPAQVTDRVG
+716 GEIDVPAQLTDRVG
-730 PDTVFVPIHFAES
+730 RDNLFVPIHFAES

-762 YKVSAVR
+762 FKVSAVR
-769 ISPADG
+769 ISPAEGGRERAGATD
-775 TAEPIE
+775 AE
-781 TADLEAAGDD
+781 TSAGDD

>member
-1 MAMTDDRQ
+1 MSDSDD
-9 DAVDDQLDGV
+9 LDGV
-19 AGYMQRAKQQA
+19 AGYMQQAKQQA
-30 LENVEQVAEGVAADT
+30 LKNVEHVTEGVAAES

-54 AQSIGDKRL
+54 AQSIGDRRL
-63 EDLTVEDTTCGYCAV
+63 EELTVADTTCGYCAV

-111 KGKFGYNFVNSD
+111 KGKFGYDFVNSD
-123 DRLTSPLVRDDTGA
+123 DRLTTPLVRDEAGA
-137 FREATWDEA
+137 FREASWAEA
-146 YSRVVD
+146 LDRVAQ
-152 GFETIRDNHGAES
+152 GLGEIRDEHGGEA

-209 LAQSYGYGAASIS
+209 LAKTYGYGAASIS

-253 VRDGADL
+253 VRDGANL
-260 LVFDPREVQIAEY
+260 LVFDPREIQIAEY
-273 ATQYSRIKPGYD
+273 ATQYTQVKPGYD
-285 AVWINGVIRYI
+285 AVWINALTRYI
-296 INNDLYDEAFVENR
+296 INNDLYDETFV
-310 VTGYEPKEAP
+310 
-320 DHEAADDR
+320 D
-328 EERVDKRETGFEAVK
+328 ERTTGFEEVK
-343 ESVQEFT
+343 ASVQEFT
-350 PEVVEEVTGVSP
+350 PERVEEVTGVP
-362 EEIASAAETIA
+362 HEEIVSAAETIA
-373 AADAC
+373 ESDAC

-391 GTENVL
+391 GTENVI

-405 TGNLGKPGAG
+405 TGNLGRPGTG

-439 PGYQDIADDDLRAKF
+439 PGYQDIADDEIRAKF

-459 CEISPEYGYYTT
+459 CEISGEYGYYTT
-471 QMFLAADRGDIR
+471 QMFLAADDDDIR

-502 EKVLEE
+502 EEILRD

-518 VNETAQYADVVLPAC
+518 VTETAEYADVVLPAC

-550 MVKQVMEPKGD
+550 MVNKVMEPKGE
-561 SRPDWEI
+561 SRPDWQI
-568 LQDLA
+568 LQDIA
-573 NRMGRHWDYE
+573 NRMGRDWAYAD
-583 STAEVMD
+583 TAEIMR
-590 EVNSVT
+590 EVKSLT
-596 PIYGGMTHERIEAEG
+596 PLYGGVSHERVRDEG
-611 GLQWPCWDEDH
+611 GLQWPCWDDDH
-622 PGTKRLYEEEFNTDH
+622 PGTPRLYAEEFNTEN
-637 GRANLQAVGYSEP
+637 GKANLHGVGYSEP
-650 AETPDPE
+650 AETPDE
-657 YPLSLTTGRVLYQY
+657 SYPLSLTTGRVLYQY
-671 HTGTMTHRSGGMMR
+671 HTGTMTHREEGIMQ
-685 YTPSDFVEVHP
+685 YTPSDFIEIHP
-696 ETAVESDIES
+696 ETAEAAGIES
-706 GDPVRIESRR
+706 GDMVTVESRR
-716 GEIVVPAQVTDRVG
+716 GEIVVPAQLTDRVG
-730 PDTVFVPIHFAES
+730 PDTVFIPIHFAES
-743 AVNRLTD
+743 AVNRLTN
-750 EEHLDPA
+750 EEHIDPV

-769 ISPADG
+769 ISPAEMAAPDHTG
-775 TAEPIE
+775 DIE
-781 TADLEAAGDD
+781 ALGDD

>member
-1 MAMTDDRQ
+1 MSDD
-9 DAVDDQLDGV
+9 LDGV
-19 AGYMQRAKQQA
+19 AGYMERAKSQA
-30 LENVEQVAEGVAADT
+30 LENVEHVAEGVAAET
-45 LSEGKLFEI
+45 LPEGKLFEI

-63 EDLTVEDTTCGYCAV
+63 EELNVADTTCGYCAV

-93 ARPTA
+93 ARPTD

-111 KGKFGYNFVNSD
+111 KGKFGYDFINSD
-123 DRLTSPLVRDDTGA
+123 DRLTTPLVRDANGE

-146 YSRVVD
+146 LSRVVEGLGSIKD
-152 GFETIRDNHGAES
+152 EHGGEA
-165 LSLIASSKA
+165 LSMIASSKA
-174 TNEENYL
+174 TNEDNYL

-186 RQVLGTNSVDNCN
+186 RQVLETNSIDNCN

-209 LAQSYGYGAASIS
+209 LAQTYGYGAASIS
-222 TEDLEIADCIL
+222 TEDLELADCIL

-260 LVFDPREVQIAEY
+260 VVFDPREVQIAEY
-273 ATQYSRIKPGYD
+273 ATQYSRVKPGYD
-285 AVWINGVIRYI
+285 AVWINGITRYI
-296 INNDLYDEAFVENR
+296 IENDLYDEEFVANR
-310 VTGYEPKEAP
+310 T
-320 DHEAADDR
+320 
-328 EERVDKRETGFEAVK
+328 TGFEDVREA
-343 ESVQEFT
+343 VQEFT
-350 PEVVEEVTGVSP
+350 PERVEEVTGVP
-362 EEIASAAETIA
+362 HEEIVSAAETIA
-373 AADAC
+373 EADSC

-391 GTENVL
+391 GTENVI
-397 AMANLAAI
+397 AMGNLAAI

-439 PGYQDIADDDLRAKF
+439 PGYQDIADDEIRAKF
-454 EEAWD
+454 EDAWD

-471 QMFLAADRGDIR
+471 QMFLAADDDDVR
-483 GMYIIGE
+483 GMYIVGE
-490 NAALSE
+490 NAAVSE

-502 EKVLEE
+502 EEVLEN

-561 SRPDWEI
+561 SRPDWKI

-573 NRMGRHWDYE
+573 NRMGRDWNYD
-583 STAEVMD
+583 STAEIME
-590 EVNSVT
+590 EVNSLT
-596 PIYGGMTHERIEAEG
+596 PLYGGVTHERVEAEG

-622 PGTKRLYEEEFNTDH
+622 PGTERLYEEEFNTDD
-637 GRANLQAVGYSEP
+637 GKANLQGIGYSEP
-650 AETPDPE
+650 AETPDDE
-657 YPLSLTTGRVLYQY
+657 YPFTLTTGRVLYQY
-671 HTGTMTHRSGGMMR
+671 HTGTMTHREEGIMQYM
-685 YTPSDFVEVHP
+685 PSDFIEIHP
-696 ETAVESDIES
+696 DTAANYGIEG
-706 GDPVRIESRR
+706 GDMVTVESRR

-730 PDTVFVPIHFAES
+730 PENVFVPIHFAES
-743 AVNRLTD
+743 AVNQLTD

-762 YKVSAVR
+762 FKVSAVN
-769 ISPADG
+769 ISPYEG
-775 TAEPIE
+775 ESEPIR
-781 TADLEAAGDD
+781 TPDFEASTGDD

>member
-1 MAMTDDRQ
+1 MAMSED
-9 DAVDDQLDGV
+9 VDGV
-19 AGYMQRAKQQA
+19 ANYMERAKEQA
-30 LENVEQVAEGVAADT
+30 LKNVEQVAEGVAAET
-45 LSEGKLFEI
+45 LPEGKLFEI

-63 EDLTVEDTTCGYCAV
+63 EELNVADTTCGYCAV
-78 GCRFDLYSDGEEILA
+78 GCRFDLYSDGEEVLA
-93 ARPTA
+93 ARPTE

-111 KGKFGYNFVNSD
+111 KGKFGYDFVNSD
-123 DRLTSPLVRDDTGA
+123 DRLTTPLVRDENGE
-137 FREATWDEA
+137 FREATWEEA
-146 YSRVVD
+146 LTRTVEGLS
-152 GFETIRDNHGAES
+152 EIKEEHGGEA
-165 LSLIASSKA
+165 LSVIASSKA

-209 LAQSYGYGAASIS
+209 LASTYGYGAASIS
-222 TEDLEIADCIL
+222 VDDLEMADCIL

-260 LVFDPREVQIAEY
+260 LVFDPREIQIAEY

-285 AVWINGVIRYI
+285 AVWINGINRYLI
-296 INNDLYDEAFVENR
+296 ENDLYDEAFVEQR
-310 VTGYEPKEAP
+310 T
-320 DHEAADDR
+320 
-328 EERVDKRETGFEAVK
+328 TGFEEVK
-343 ESVQEFT
+343 AAVQEFT
-350 PEVVEEVTGVSP
+350 PERVEEVTGVPP
-362 EEIASAAETIA
+362 EEIESAAETIA
-373 AADAC
+373 AADRC

-439 PGYQDIADDDLRAKF
+439 PGYQDVADDEIRAKF
-454 EEAWD
+454 EDAWD
-459 CEISPEYGYYTT
+459 CDISGEYGYYTT
-471 QMFLAADRGDIR
+471 QMFLAADDDDLR
-483 GMYIIGE
+483 GMYVIGE

-502 EKVLEE
+502 EEVLEE
-508 LDFLVVQDLF
+508 LEFLVVQDLF
-518 VNETAQYADVVLPAC
+518 VTETAEYADVVLPAC

-550 MVKQVMEPKGD
+550 MVKQVMEPKGG
-561 SRPDWEI
+561 SRPDWKI

-573 NRMGRHWDYE
+573 NRMGRDWDYDD
-583 STAEVMD
+583 TAEIME
-590 EVNSVT
+590 EVNSLT
-596 PIYGGMTHERIEAEG
+596 PLYGGVTHERVEQEG
-611 GLQWPCWDEDH
+611 GLQWPCPDEDH
-622 PGTKRLYEEEFNTDH
+622 PGTTRLYAEEFNTED
-637 GRANLQAVGYSEP
+637 GKANLQGVGYSEP
-650 AETPDPE
+650 AERPDEE
-657 YPLSLTTGRVLYQY
+657 YPFTLTTGRVLYQY
-671 HTGTMTHRSGGMMR
+671 HTGTMTHREEGIMQ
-685 YTPSDFVEVHP
+685 YTPSDFVEINP
-696 ETAVESDIES
+696 ETAVAHGIED
-706 GDPVRIESRR
+706 GDMVRVESRR
-716 GEIVVPAQVTDRVG
+716 GEIVVPAQVTDRIG
-730 PDTVFVPIHFAES
+730 PDSVFAPIHFAET

-769 ISPADG
+769 IAPYEGD
-775 TAEPIE
+775 AEAVDA
-781 TADLEAAGDD
+781 TDLEPSTGDD

>member
-1 MAMTDDRQ
+1 
-9 DAVDDQLDGV
+9 
-19 AGYMQRAKQQA
+19 
-30 LENVEQVAEGVAADT
+30 
-45 LSEGKLFEI
+45 
-54 AQSIGDKRL
+54 
-63 EDLTVEDTTCGYCAV
+63 
-78 GCRFDLYSDGEEILA
+78 
-93 ARPTA
+93 
-98 EEDAPVN
+98 
-105 GISTCV
+105 TCV
-111 KGKFGYNFVNSD
+111 KGKFGYDFINSD
-123 DRLTSPLVRDDTGA
+123 DRLTAPLVRDEAGD
-137 FREATWDEA
+137 FREATWEEA
-146 YSRVVD
+146 LSRVAE
-152 GFETIRDNHGAES
+152 GFERIRAEHGGEA

-209 LAQSYGYGAASIS
+209 LASTYGYGAASIA
-222 TEDLEIADCIL
+222 TEDLELADCIL

-273 ATQYSRIKPGYD
+273 ATQYSRVKPGYD
-285 AVWINGVIRYI
+285 AVWINGLTRHIV
-296 INNDLYDEAFVENR
+296 NNDLYDETFV
-310 VTGYEPKEAP
+310 A
-320 DHEAADDR
+320 
-328 EERVDKRETGFEAVK
+328 ERTTGFEEVREA
-343 ESVQEFT
+343 VQEFT
-350 PEVVEEVTGVSP
+350 PERVEEVTGVP
-362 EEIASAAETIA
+362 HEEIVAAAETVA
-373 AADAC
+373 AADRC

-391 GTENVL
+391 GTENVV
-397 AMANLAAI
+397 AMANLAAV

-439 PGYQDIADDDLRAKF
+439 PGYQDIKDDEVRAKF
-454 EEAWD
+454 EDAWD

-471 QMFLAADRGDIR
+471 QMFLAADEGDVQ

-502 EKVLEE
+502 EQVLADLE
-508 LDFLVVQDLF
+508 FLVVQDLF
-518 VNETAQYADVVLPAC
+518 VNETAEYADVVLPAC

-568 LQDLA
+568 LQELA
-573 NRMGRHWDYE
+573 NRMGRDWDYE
-583 STAEVMD
+583 DTAEIMR
-590 EVNSVT
+590 EVNSLT
-596 PIYGGMTHERIEAEG
+596 PLYGGVTHERVEREG
-611 GLQWPCWDEDH
+611 GLQWPCPHEDH
-622 PGTKRLYEEEFNTDH
+622 PGTTRLYEEEFNTED
-637 GRANLQAVGYSEP
+637 GRANLRGIGYSEP
-650 AETPDPE
+650 AETPDEE
-657 YPLSLTTGRVLYQY
+657 YPFTMTTGRVLYQY
-671 HTGTMTHRSGGMMR
+671 HTGTMTHREEGIMQ
-685 YTPSDFVEVHP
+685 YTPSDFVEIHP
-696 ETAVESDIES
+696 ETARDHGIES
-706 GDPVRIESRR
+706 GDPVRVESRR
-716 GEIVVPAQVTDRVG
+716 GEIEVPAQVTDRVG
-730 PDTVFVPIHFAES
+730 RDNVFVPIHFAES

-750 EEHLDPA
+750 EEHLDPE

-769 ISPADG
+769 ISPAEGAARPVGSAGADPEAPDG
-775 TAEPIE
+775 GTGSDPG
-781 TADLEAAGDD
+781 TGGEAGTGGGTGTGTEAGTGTGDD

>member
-1 MAMTDDRQ
+1 LAVTGDDSG
-9 DAVDDQLDGV
+9 LDGV
-19 AGYMQRAKQQA
+19 AGYMQRAKEQA
-30 LENVEQVAEGVAADT
+30 LENVEHFAEDVAAQT
-45 LSEGKLFEI
+45 LPEGKLFEI

-63 EDLTVEDTTCGYCAV
+63 EELTVADTTCGYCAV

-93 ARPTA
+93 ARPTD

-111 KGKFGYNFVNSD
+111 KGKFGYDFVNSD
-123 DRLTSPLVRDDTGA
+123 DRLSRPLVRDERGD

-146 YSRVVD
+146 LRRVAD
-152 GFETIRDNHGAES
+152 SLGAIRDDHGSEA
-165 LSLIASSKA
+165 LAVIASSKA

-209 LAQSYGYGAASIS
+209 LAQTFGYGAASVSID
-222 TEDLEIADCIL
+222 DLESTDCYL

-239 TEAHPVLATRIKQN
+239 TEAHPVIATRIKQN
-253 VRDGADL
+253 VRDGAEL

-273 ATQYSRIKPGYD
+273 ATQYTRVQPGYD
-285 AVWINGVIRYI
+285 AVWINAITKYLVE
-296 INNDLYDEAFVENR
+296 NDLYDEAFV
-310 VTGYEPKEAP
+310 A
-320 DHEAADDR
+320 
-328 EERVDKRETGFEAVK
+328 ERTTGFEEVK
-343 ESVQEFT
+343 ASLQEFT
-350 PEVVEEVTGVSP
+350 PERVEAVTGVP
-362 EEIASAAETIA
+362 HEEIVSAAETIA
-373 AADAC
+373 AADTC

-391 GTENVL
+391 GTENVI

-405 TGNLGKPGAG
+405 TGNLGDPGTG

-439 PGYQDIADDDLRAKF
+439 PGYQDVADDDVRAKF

-459 CEISPEYGYYTT
+459 CDIPAAYGYYTT
-471 QMFLAADRGDIR
+471 QMFLEADAGNVR

-490 NAALSE
+490 NSALSE

-502 EKVLEE
+502 EETLSN

-518 VNETAQYADVVLPAC
+518 LTETAQFADVVLPAC

-550 MVKQVMEPKGD
+550 MVKQVMEPKGN
-561 SRPDWEI
+561 SRPDWKI

-573 NRMGRHWDYE
+573 GRMGRDWDYE
-583 STAEVMD
+583 NTAEIMS
-590 EVNSVT
+590 EINSLT
-596 PIYGGMTHERIEAEG
+596 PLYGGITHERIEEHG
-611 GLQWPCWDEDH
+611 GLQWPCWNEDH
-622 PGTKRLYEEEFNTDH
+622 PGTTRLYADEFNTED
-637 GRANLQAVGYSEP
+637 GTAKLQGVGYSEP
-650 AETPDPE
+650 AELPDDEFPFT
-657 YPLSLTTGRVLYQY
+657 LTTGRVLYQY
-671 HTGTMTHRSGGMMR
+671 HTGTMTHREEGIMQ
-685 YTPSDFVEVHP
+685 YTPSDFVEIHP
-696 ETAVESDIES
+696 DTASTLDIRT
-706 GDPVRIESRR
+706 GDMVTVRSRR
-716 GEIVVPAQVTDRVG
+716 GEIDVPAQVTDRVG
-730 PDTVFVPIHFAES
+730 RETVFVPIHFAES

-750 EEHLDPA
+750 EEHLDPQ

-762 YKVSAVR
+762 YKVSAVDVT
-769 ISPADG
+769 PVADDPDSV
-775 TAEPIE
+775 TAPDPE
-781 TADLEAAGDD
+781 TATEGK

>member
-1 MAMTDDRQ
+1 M
-9 DAVDDQLDGV
+9 
-19 AGYMQRAKQQA
+19 QQA
-30 LENVEQVAEGVAADT
+30 KNQAIENVEHVAEGVAAQT
-45 LSEGKLFEI
+45 LPEGKLFEI

-63 EDLTVEDTTCGYCAV
+63 EELTVEDTTCGYCAV

-93 ARPTA
+93 ARPTD

-111 KGKFGYNFVNSD
+111 KGKFSYDFVNSD
-123 DRLTSPLVRDDTGA
+123 DRLTAPLVRNEDGE

-146 YSRVVD
+146 LSRVAEGLD
-152 GFETIRDNHGAES
+152 RIRDDHGGEA
-165 LSLIASSKA
+165 LSVIASSRA
-174 TNEENYL
+174 TNEDNYL

-186 RQVLGTNSVDNCN
+186 RQVLGTNSIDNCN
-199 RLCHSSTVAG
+199 RLCHSSTVTG
-209 LAQSYGYGAASIS
+209 LAKTYGYGAASIS
-222 TEDLEIADCIL
+222 TDDLELADCIL

-253 VRDGADL
+253 VRDGGDL

-273 ATQYSRIKPGYD
+273 ATQYTQIKPGYD
-285 AVWINGVIRYI
+285 AVWINGITRYI
-296 INNDLYDEAFVENR
+296 INNDLHDAEFVE
-310 VTGYEPKEAP
+310 
-320 DHEAADDR
+320 
-328 EERVDKRETGFEAVK
+328 ERTTGFEDVKEAVK
-343 ESVQEFT
+343 EFT
-350 PEVVEEVTGVSP
+350 PERVEEVTGVP
-362 EEIASAAETIA
+362 HEEIVSAAETIA
-373 AADAC
+373 EADTC

-391 GTENVL
+391 GTENVM

-439 PGYQDIADDDLRAKF
+439 PGYQDIADDDIRAKF
-454 EEAWD
+454 EDAWD

-471 QMFLAADRGDIR
+471 QMFLAADNDDIR

-502 EKVLEE
+502 EDVLEDLE
-508 LDFLVVQDLF
+508 FLVVQDLF
-518 VNETAQYADVVLPAC
+518 VTETAQYADVVLPAC

-550 MVKQVMEPKGD
+550 KVNKVMEPKGK
-561 SRPDWEI
+561 SRPDWRV

-573 NRMGRHWDYE
+573 NRMGREWNYD
-583 STAEVMD
+583 STAEILA
-590 EVNSVT
+590 EVNSLT
-596 PIYGGMTHERIEAEG
+596 PLYGGVTHERVESEG

-622 PGTKRLYEEEFNTDH
+622 PGTKRLYTEEFNTED
-637 GRANLQAVGYSEP
+637 GMATLQPIGYSEP
-650 AETPDPE
+650 AETPDEE
-657 YPLSLTTGRVLYQY
+657 YPFTLTTGRVLYQY
-671 HTGTMTHRSGGMMR
+671 HTGTMTHREEGIMQ
-685 YTPSDFVEVHP
+685 YNPSDFVEINP
-696 ETAVESDIES
+696 KTAAKYGIES

-716 GEIVVPAQVTDRVG
+716 GETTVPAQVTDRVG
-730 PDTVFVPIHFAES
+730 LENLFVPIHFAES

-757 AATPE
+757 ASTPE
-762 YKVSAVR
+762 FKVSAVR
-769 ISPADG
+769 IAAVEDDVDRG
-775 TAEPIE
+775 GVEAVE
-781 TADLEAAGDD
+781 TTGDD

>member
-1 MAMTDDRQ
+1 MAMNDGNENEDEKS
-9 DAVDDQLDGV
+9 GV
-19 AGYMQRAKQQA
+19 AGYMQQAKQQA
-30 LENVEQVAEGVAADT
+30 LKNVESVAEGVAAET
-45 LSEGKLFEI
+45 LPEGKLFDI

-63 EDLTVEDTTCGYCAV
+63 EELTVADTTCGYCAV

-111 KGKFGYNFVNSD
+111 KGKFGYDFINSD
-123 DRLTSPLVRDDTGA
+123 DRLTAPLVRDENGEFQT
-137 FREATWDEA
+137 ATWDEA
-146 YSRVVD
+146 LARVAE
-152 GFETIRDNHGAES
+152 GLGSIKEEHGGNA
-165 LSLIASSKA
+165 LSVIASSKA

-186 RQVLGTNSVDNCN
+186 RQVLGTNSIDNCN

-209 LAQSYGYGAASIS
+209 LAKTYGYGAASVSI
-222 TEDLEIADCIL
+222 EDLETTDCYLI
-233 LTGSNT
+233 TGSNT
-239 TEAHPVLATRIKQN
+239 TEAHPVIGTRIKQN

-273 ATQYSRIKPGYD
+273 ATQYSRVKPGYD
-285 AVWINGVIRYI
+285 AVWINGISRHI
-296 INNDLYDEAFVENR
+296 INNGLYDETFVE
-310 VTGYEPKEAP
+310 
-320 DHEAADDR
+320 
-328 EERVDKRETGFEAVK
+328 ERTTGFEDVK
-343 ESVQEFT
+343 EAVQEFT
-350 PEVVEEVTGVSP
+350 PERVEAVTGVPP
-362 EEIASAAETIA
+362 EEIEAAAETIA
-373 AADAC
+373 HADTC

-391 GTENVL
+391 GTENVM

-439 PGYQDIADDDLRAKF
+439 PGYQDIADDEIRAKF
-454 EEAWD
+454 EDAWD

-471 QMFLAADRGDIR
+471 QMFLADDLR

-502 EKVLEE
+502 GDVLEE

-518 VNETAQYADVVLPAC
+518 VTETAKYADVILPAC

-550 MVKQVMEPKGD
+550 MVNQVMDPKGD

-573 NRMGRHWDYE
+573 NRMGRDWDYD
-583 STAEVMD
+583 STAEIMD
-590 EVNSVT
+590 EVNSLT
-596 PIYGGMTHERIEAEG
+596 PLYGGVTHERIETEG

-622 PGTKRLYEEEFNTDH
+622 PGTKRLYTDSFNTRDGMAH
-637 GRANLQAVGYSEP
+637 LQETGYSEP
-650 AETPDPE
+650 AESPDEE
-657 YPLSLTTGRVLYQY
+657 YPFTLTTGRVLYQY
-671 HTGTMTHRSGGMMR
+671 HTGTMTHREEGIMQ
-685 YTPSDFVEVHP
+685 YTPSDFIEIHP
-696 ETAVESDIES
+696 ETAANYNIES
-706 GDPVRIESRR
+706 GDMVRVESRR
-716 GEIVVPAQVTDRVG
+716 GAITVPAQVTDRVG
-730 PDTVFVPIHFAES
+730 KDTVFAPIHFAES
-743 AVNRLTD
+743 AVNQLTD

-762 YKVSAVR
+762 FKVSAVR
-769 ISPADG
+769 ISPTEG
-775 TAEPIE
+775 EEEPE
-781 TADLEAAGDD
+781 PEPVQAAVEMGDD

>member
-1 MAMTDDRQ
+1 MSDE
-9 DAVDDQLDGV
+9 LDGV
-19 AGYMQRAKQQA
+19 AGYMQQAKEQA
-30 LENVEQVAEGVAADT
+30 MENVENVAEGVAAET
-45 LSEGKLFEI
+45 LPEGKLFEI

-63 EDLTVEDTTCGYCAV
+63 EELNVADTTCGYCAV
-78 GCRFDLYSDGEEILA
+78 GCRFDLYSDGEEVLA

-111 KGKFGYNFVNSD
+111 KGKFGYDFVNSD
-123 DRLTSPLVRDDTGA
+123 DRLTAPLVRDESGE
-137 FREATWDEA
+137 FREASWDEA
-146 YSRVVD
+146 LSRVAE
-152 GFETIRDNHGAES
+152 GLGGIKEEHGGDA
-165 LSLIASSKA
+165 LSVIASSKA

-209 LAQSYGYGAASIS
+209 LAQTYGYGAASIS
-222 TEDLEIADCIL
+222 TEDLELADCIL

-273 ATQYSRIKPGYD
+273 ATQYSQVNPGYD
-285 AVWINGVIRYI
+285 AVWINAVTRHIV
-296 INNDLYDEAFVENR
+296 NNDLHDEEFV
-310 VTGYEPKEAP
+310 A
-320 DHEAADDR
+320 
-328 EERVDKRETGFEAVK
+328 ERTTGFEDLK
-343 ESVQEFT
+343 ESLQEFT
-350 PEVVEEVTGVSP
+350 PERVEEITGIP
-362 EEIASAAETIA
+362 HAEIVSAAETIA
-373 AADAC
+373 EADRT

-397 AMANLAAI
+397 AMANLAAV

-439 PGYQDIADDDLRAKF
+439 PGYQDIADDEVRAKF
-454 EEAWD
+454 EDAWD
-459 CEISPEYGYYTT
+459 CDISGEYGYYTT
-471 QMFLAADRGDIR
+471 QMFLAADDDDLR
-483 GMYIIGE
+483 GMYVIGE
-490 NAALSE
+490 NPALSE

-502 EKVLEE
+502 EDVLAD

-518 VNETAQYADVVLPAC
+518 VTETAQYADVVLPAC

-550 MVKQVMEPKGD
+550 KVNEVMEPKGD
-561 SRPDWEI
+561 SRPDWRI

-573 NRMGRHWDYE
+573 NRMGRDWDYD

-590 EVNSVT
+590 EVNSLT
-596 PIYGGMTHERIEAEG
+596 PLYGGVTHERVEREG

-622 PGTKRLYEEEFNTDH
+622 PGTERLYTEEFNTDDGKAH
-637 GRANLQAVGYSEP
+637 LQGVGFSEP
-650 AETPDPE
+650 AETPDEE
-657 YPLSLTTGRVLYQY
+657 YPFTLTTGRVLYQY
-671 HTGTMTHRSGGMMR
+671 HTGTMTHREEGIMQ

-696 ETAVESDIES
+696 DTAASHGIES
-706 GDPVRIESRR
+706 GDMVRIASRR
-716 GEIVVPAQVTDRVG
+716 GEITVPAQVTDRVG
-730 PDTVFVPIHFAES
+730 PDNVFVPIHFAES

-750 EEHLDPA
+750 EERLDPA

-762 YKVSAVR
+762 FKVSAVR
-769 ISPADG
+769 IAPAEG
-775 TAEPIE
+775 ESEPVRPSG
-781 TADLEAAGDD
+781 ADVTGDD

>member
-1 MAMTDDRQ
+1 MSDD
-9 DAVDDQLDGV
+9 DLDGV
-19 AGYMQRAKQQA
+19 AGYMQQAKRQA
-30 LENVEQVAEGVAADT
+30 LRNVEHVAEGVAAET

-54 AQSIGDKRL
+54 AQAIGDERL
-63 EDLTVEDTTCGYCAV
+63 SELNVADTTCGYCAV
-78 GCRFDLYSDGEEILA
+78 GCRFDLYSDGEEVLA

-98 EEDAPVN
+98 AEDAPVN

-111 KGKFGYNFVNSD
+111 KGKFGYDFVNSD
-123 DRLTSPLVRDDTGA
+123 DRLTKPLVRDENDE
-137 FREATWDEA
+137 FREATWHEA
-146 YSRVVD
+146 LDRVAD
-152 GFETIRDNHGAES
+152 GFAAIRDDHGSDA
-165 LSLIASSKA
+165 LSVIASSKA

-209 LAQSYGYGAASIS
+209 LARTFGYGAASIS
-222 TEDLEIADCIL
+222 TEDLELADCIL

-273 ATQYSRIKPGYD
+273 ATQYSRVEPGYD
-285 AVWINGVIRYI
+285 AVWINGIVRHLIEHDR
-296 INNDLYDEAFVENR
+296 YDEDFV
-310 VTGYEPKEAP
+310 A
-320 DHEAADDR
+320 
-328 EERVDKRETGFEAVK
+328 ERTTGFEAVR
-343 ESVQEFT
+343 EAVQEFT
-350 PEVVEEVTGVSP
+350 PERVEAVTGVPP
-362 EEIASAAETIA
+362 EEIVAAAETIA
-373 AADAC
+373 DADRC

-391 GTENVL
+391 GTENVM

-415 VSPFRGQNNV
+415 VAPFRGQNNV

-439 PGYQDIADDDLRAKF
+439 PGYQDVADDEIRAKF
-454 EEAWD
+454 EAAWD
-459 CEISPEYGYYTT
+459 CTIPAEYGYYTT
-471 QMFLAADRGDIR
+471 EMFLAADEGDLR
-483 GMYIIGE
+483 GMYVIGE

-496 PGVNHA
+496 PGVSHA
-502 EKVLEE
+502 EAVLEE

-518 VNETAQYADVVLPAC
+518 VTETAAYADVVLPAC
-533 SFVEKT
+533 SFVEKR

-550 MVKQVMEPKGD
+550 MVKEVMEPKGD

-568 LQDLA
+568 LQALA
-573 NRMGRHWDYE
+573 NRMGRDWDYE
-583 STAEVMD
+583 STAEIMA

-596 PIYGGMTHERIEAEG
+596 PLYGGVTHERVEAEG

-622 PGTKRLYEEEFNTDH
+622 PGTERLYTEAFNTES
-637 GRANLQAVGYSEP
+637 GKATLQAVGYSEP
-650 AETPDPE
+650 AETPDE
-657 YPLSLTTGRVLYQY
+657 AYPFTLTTGRVLYQY
-671 HTGTMTHRSGGMMR
+671 HTGTMTHREEGIMQ
-685 YTPSDFVEVHP
+685 YTPSDFVEIHP
-696 ETAVESDIES
+696 DTAMAHGIES
-706 GDPVRIESRR
+706 GDMVRVASRR

-730 PDTVFVPIHFAES
+730 PDTVFVPIHFADS

-750 EEHLDPA
+750 EEHLDPD

-769 ISPADG
+769 ISPHEGESTTVRAADVDASTG
-775 TAEPIE
+775 
-781 TADLEAAGDD
+781 GD

>member
-1 MAMTDDRQ
+1 MSDE
-9 DAVDDQLDGV
+9 LDGV
-19 AGYMQRAKQQA
+19 AGYMRQAKEQA
-30 LENVEQVAEGVAADT
+30 MENVENVAEGVAAET
-45 LSEGKLFEI
+45 LPEGKLFEI

-63 EDLTVEDTTCGYCAV
+63 DELNVEDTTCGYCAV
-78 GCRFDLYSDGEEILA
+78 GCRFDLYSDGDEILA

-111 KGKFGYNFVNSD
+111 KGKFGYDFVNSD
-123 DRLTSPLVRDDTGA
+123 DRLTSPLVRDEAGE

-146 YSRVVD
+146 LTRVVE
-152 GFETIRDNHGAES
+152 GFGGIKEQHGGEA
-165 LSLIASSKA
+165 LSVIASSKA

-209 LAQSYGYGAASIS
+209 LAQTYGYGAASIS
-222 TEDLEIADCIL
+222 TADLELADCIL

-273 ATQYSRIKPGYD
+273 ATQYSQVNPGYD
-285 AVWINGVIRYI
+285 AVWINAVTRHIVD
-296 INNDLYDEAFVENR
+296 NDLHDEAFVEAR
-310 VTGYEPKEAP
+310 T
-320 DHEAADDR
+320 
-328 EERVDKRETGFEAVK
+328 TGFEDLK
-343 ESVQEFT
+343 ESLREFT
-350 PEVVEEVTGVSP
+350 PERVEEVTGIP
-362 EEIASAAETIA
+362 HEEIVSAAETIA
-373 AADAC
+373 EADRT

-397 AMANLAAI
+397 AMANLAAV

-439 PGYQDIADDDLRAKF
+439 PGYQDVADDEVRAKF
-454 EEAWD
+454 EDAWD
-459 CEISPEYGYYTT
+459 CDISGEYGYYTT
-471 QMFLAADRGDIR
+471 QMFLAADDDDLR

-502 EKVLEE
+502 EDVLED

-518 VNETAQYADVVLPAC
+518 VNETARYADVVLPAC

-550 MVKQVMEPKGD
+550 KVNEVMEPKGD
-561 SRPDWEI
+561 SRPDWKI

-573 NRMGRHWDYE
+573 NRMGRSWDYD

-590 EVNSVT
+590 EVNSLT
-596 PIYGGMTHERIEAEG
+596 PLYGGVSHERVEREG

-622 PGTKRLYEEEFNTDH
+622 PGTERLYTEEFNTDDGKAH
-637 GRANLQAVGYSEP
+637 LQGVGYSEP
-650 AETPDPE
+650 AETPNEE
-657 YPLSLTTGRVLYQY
+657 YPFTLTTGRVLYQI
-671 HTGTMTHRSGGMMR
+671 GRASCR
-685 YTPSDFVEVHP
+685 E
-696 ETAVESDIES
+696 
-706 GDPVRIESRR
+706 
-716 GEIVVPAQVTDRVG
+716 RV
-730 PDTVFVPIHFAES
+730 
-743 AVNRLTD
+743 
-750 EEHLDPA
+750 
-757 AATPE
+757 
-762 YKVSAVR
+762 
-769 ISPADG
+769 
-775 TAEPIE
+775 
-781 TADLEAAGDD
+781 

>member
-1 MAMTDDRQ
+1 MSEE
-9 DAVDDQLDGV
+9 LDGV
-19 AGYMQRAKQQA
+19 AGYMQEAKQQA
-30 LENVEQVAEGVAADT
+30 LENVEHVAEGVAADT

-63 EDLTVEDTTCGYCAV
+63 EELNVADTTCGYCAV

-111 KGKFGYNFVNSD
+111 KGKFGYDFINSD
-123 DRLTSPLVRDDTGA
+123 DRLTAPLVRDEQGE
-137 FREATWDEA
+137 FRQATWDEA
-146 YSRVVD
+146 LSRVVEGLSD
-152 GFETIRDNHGAES
+152 IKETHGGEA
-165 LSLIASSKA
+165 LSVIASSKA

-186 RQVLGTNSVDNCN
+186 QQVLGTNSVDNCN

-222 TEDLEIADCIL
+222 TDDLEIADCIL

-260 LVFDPREVQIAEY
+260 LVFDPREIQIAEY
-273 ATQYSRIKPGYD
+273 ADQYSQVKPGYD
-285 AVWINGVIRYI
+285 AVWINGITRYI
-296 INNDLYDEAFVENR
+296 INNDLYDEQFV
-310 VTGYEPKEAP
+310 A
-320 DHEAADDR
+320 
-328 EERVDKRETGFEAVK
+328 ERTNGFEDVR

-350 PEVVEEVTGVSP
+350 PERVEEVTGVP
-362 EEIASAAETIA
+362 HEEIVSAAETIA
-373 AADAC
+373 AADNC

-397 AMANLAAI
+397 AMANLAAV
-405 TGNLGKPGAG
+405 TGNLGKPGTG

-439 PGYQDIADDDLRAKF
+439 PGYQDIADDEVRAKF
-454 EEAWD
+454 EDAWD
-459 CEISPEYGYYTT
+459 CEISSEYGYYTT
-471 QMFLAADRGDIR
+471 QMFLAADNDDIR

-502 EKVLEE
+502 EDVLEN

-561 SRPDWEI
+561 SRPDWKI

-573 NRMGRHWDYE
+573 NRMGRNWDYDH
-583 STAEVMD
+583 TAEIME
-590 EVNSVT
+590 EVNSLT
-596 PIYGGMTHERIEAEG
+596 PLYGGITHERVEKNG

-622 PGTKRLYEEEFNTDH
+622 PGTERLYAEEFNTES
-637 GRANLQAVGYSEP
+637 GKAELQGVGYSEP
-650 AETPDPE
+650 AETPDDD
-657 YPLSLTTGRVLYQY
+657 YPYTLTTGRVLYQY
-671 HTGTMTHRSGGMMR
+671 HTGTMTHREEGIMK

-696 ETAVESDIES
+696 ETAESLGVDS
-706 GDPVRIESRR
+706 GELVTLESRR

-730 PDTVFVPIHFAES
+730 PENVFVPIHFAES

-762 YKVSAVR
+762 FKVSAVR
-769 ISPADG
+769 LRAAGPE
-775 TAEPIE
+775 AEPTATSVE
-781 TADLEAAGDD
+781 TTMGDD

>member
-1 MAMTDDRQ
+1 VVVSDD
-9 DAVDDQLDGV
+9 LDGV
-19 AGYMQRAKQQA
+19 AGYMQGAKEQA
-30 LENVEQVAEGVAADT
+30 LKNVEHVAEGVAAET
-45 LSEGKLFEI
+45 FPEGKLFEI
-54 AQSIGDKRL
+54 AQAIGDKRL
-63 EDLTVEDTTCGYCAV
+63 EELNVADTTCGYCAV

-111 KGKFGYNFVNSD
+111 KGKFGYDFVNSD
-123 DRLTSPLVRDDTGA
+123 DRLTTPLVRDGSGE

-146 YSRVVD
+146 LTRVAE
-152 GFETIRDNHGAES
+152 GLGGIREQYGGEA
-165 LSLIASSKA
+165 LSVIASSKA

-209 LAQSYGYGAASIS
+209 LAKTYGYGAASID
-222 TEDLEIADCIL
+222 TDDLELADCVL

-273 ATQYSRIKPGYD
+273 ATQYTRVQPGYD
-285 AVWINGVIRYI
+285 AVWINGITRHIV
-296 INNDLYDEAFVENR
+296 NEGLYDETFV
-310 VTGYEPKEAP
+310 A
-320 DHEAADDR
+320 
-328 EERVDKRETGFEAVK
+328 ERTTGFEEVR

-350 PEVVEEVTGVSP
+350 PDRVEEVTGVP
-362 EEIASAAETIA
+362 HEEIVSAAETVA
-373 AADAC
+373 AADSC

-391 GTENVL
+391 GTENVM
-397 AMANLAAI
+397 AMANLAAV

-439 PGYQDIADDDLRAKF
+439 PGYQDVADDEVRAKF
-454 EEAWD
+454 EEAWNCD
-459 CEISPEYGYYTT
+459 ISGEYGYYTT
-471 QMFLAADRGDIR
+471 QMFLAADDDDVR
-483 GMYIIGE
+483 GMYVIGE
-490 NAALSE
+490 NPALSE

-502 EKVLEE
+502 EDVLAD

-518 VNETAQYADVVLPAC
+518 VTETAKYADVVLPAC

-561 SRPDWEI
+561 SRPDWKI

-573 NRMGRHWDYE
+573 NRMGREWDYA
-583 STAEVMD
+583 STAEVME
-590 EVNSVT
+590 EVNSLT
-596 PIYGGMTHERIEAEG
+596 PLYGGVSHDRVEAEG
-611 GLQWPCWDEDH
+611 GLQWPCPDEDH
-622 PGTKRLYEEEFNTDH
+622 PGTPRLYTEEFNTDDGMAH
-637 GRANLQAVGYSEP
+637 LQAVGFSEP
-650 AETPDPE
+650 AETPDEE
-657 YPLSLTTGRVLYQY
+657 YPFTLTTGRVLYQY
-671 HTGTMTHRSGGMMR
+671 HTGTMTHREEGIMQ
-685 YTPSDFVEVHP
+685 YTPSDFVEVNP
-696 ETAVESDIES
+696 ETAASHGIES
-706 GDPVRIESRR
+706 GDMVRIESRR
-716 GEIVVPAQVTDRVG
+716 GEVVVPAQVTDRVG
-730 PDTVFVPIHFAES
+730 PESVFVPIHFAES

-750 EEHLDPA
+750 EEHLDPE

-762 YKVSAVR
+762 FKVSAVR
-769 ISPADG
+769 IAPYEGESEPVTAADVEFG
-775 TAEPIE
+775 T
-781 TADLEAAGDD
+781 GDD

>member
-1 MAMTDDRQ
+1 M
-9 DAVDDQLDGV
+9 DGV
-19 AGYMQRAKQQA
+19 AGYMQAAKRQA
-30 LENVEQVAEGVAADT
+30 LQNVEHVAEGVAAET

-63 EDLTVEDTTCGYCAV
+63 EELNVADTTCGYCAV

-93 ARPTA
+93 ARPTEA
-98 EEDAPVN
+98 EDAPVN

-111 KGKFGYNFVNSD
+111 KGKFGYDFVNSD
-123 DRLTSPLVRDDTGA
+123 DRLTTPLVRDERGE

-146 YSRVVD
+146 LSRVVE
-152 GFETIRDNHGAES
+152 GLGSIQEEHGGEA
-165 LSLIASSKA
+165 LSVIASSKA

-209 LAQSYGYGAASIS
+209 LAKTYGYGAASIS
-222 TEDLEIADCIL
+222 TDDLEIADCVL

-273 ATQYSRIKPGYD
+273 ATQYTRVNPGYD
-285 AVWINGVIRYI
+285 AVWINAITRHIV
-296 INNDLYDEAFVENR
+296 NNDLYDEAFVE
-310 VTGYEPKEAP
+310 
-320 DHEAADDR
+320 
-328 EERVDKRETGFEAVK
+328 ERTTGFEAVR
-343 ESVQEFT
+343 EAVQEFT
-350 PEVVEEVTGVSP
+350 PERVEEVTGVP
-362 EEIASAAETIA
+362 HEEIVSAAETIA
-373 AADAC
+373 DADRC

-391 GTENVL
+391 GTENVM
-397 AMANLAAI
+397 AMANLAAV
-405 TGNLGKPGAG
+405 TGNLGKPGTG

-439 PGYQDIADDDLRAKF
+439 PGYQDIADDEIRAKF
-454 EEAWD
+454 EEAWE

-471 QMFLAADRGDIR
+471 QMFLAADDDDLR

-502 EKVLEE
+502 EDILEE
-508 LDFLVVQDLF
+508 LEFLVVQDLF

-550 MVKQVMEPKGD
+550 MVNEVMEPKGD

-568 LQDLA
+568 LQALA
-573 NRMGRHWDYE
+573 NRMGREWSYD
-583 STAEVMD
+583 STAEIME
-590 EVNSVT
+590 EVNSLT
-596 PIYGGMTHERIEAEG
+596 PLYGGVTHDR
-611 GLQWPCWDEDH
+611 
-622 PGTKRLYEEEFNTDH
+622 
-637 GRANLQAVGYSEP
+637 
-650 AETPDPE
+650 
-657 YPLSLTTGRVLYQY
+657 
-671 HTGTMTHRSGGMMR
+671 
-685 YTPSDFVEVHP
+685 
-696 ETAVESDIES
+696 VES
-706 GDPVRIESRR
+706 
-716 GEIVVPAQVTDRVG
+716 
-730 PDTVFVPIHFAES
+730 
-743 AVNRLTD
+743 
-750 EEHLDPA
+750 
-757 AATPE
+757 
-762 YKVSAVR
+762 
-769 ISPADG
+769 
-775 TAEPIE
+775 
-781 TADLEAAGDD
+781 